1 MKEKLKHFLYIAIA
15 LVIIE
20 VAFNWHGLNA
30 LLRGYS
36 LHLLAAVLA
45 VTFSALIFL
54 ASLRTEVFIL
64 SHQQERTPDK
74 LRRPLGL
81 FMRYRLEE
89 LDKIRTAL
97 YSPEG
102 LFLTDQE
109 LGQLVPA
116 CFDANSGKQYVG
128 TDSSVPSEFY
138 IRYPTYLDQHIEKK
152 GKWRRIGFHQVAHD
166 FRVLLVTEQDLRNDF
181 ANEEKLFREFVK
193 GHEDH
198 GIRLYQID
206 PLLAQKL
213 ANAHQLPAT
222 DFGLFGGRFVV
233 YFIPPTDEQLLVGD
247 KSSDGHDP
255 SLDYRK
261 TLQFRIFME
270 SLNARNRFNLRRYL
284 GMLNSDAKEIKIE
297 NTRVVCKE
305 RSDEEKREDLKQIH
319 WITKSF
325 KERMNTLEQ
334 NERS

>member
-1 MKEKLKHFLYIAIA
+1 MKEKLKHFLLIAVA

-20 VAFNWHGLNA
+20 LVFGWHGLNA

-36 LHLLAAVLA
+36 QHLLAALLA

-81 FMRYRLEE
+81 FMRYRLEQ

-102 LFLTDQE
+102 LVLTDQE
-109 LGQLVPA
+109 LRQLVPA
-116 CFDANSGKQYVG
+116 CFDANNGKQYVG

-138 IRYPTYLDQHIEKK
+138 IRYPTYLDQHIAKK
-152 GKWRRIGFHQVAHD
+152 GKWRRIGFQLIAPD
-166 FRVLLVTEQDLRNDF
+166 FRLLLATEEDLRNDF
-181 ANEEKLFREFVK
+181 ANQEKLFREFVK

-206 PLLAQKL
+206 PQLAQKL
-213 ANAHQLPAT
+213 ANTHQLPAT

-233 YFIPPTDEQLLVGD
+233 YFIPPSDEELVVSENLSEGFN
-247 KSSDGHDP
+247 P
-255 SLDYRK
+255 PLDYRK
-261 TLQFRIFME
+261 TLQFRIFMD
-270 SLNARNRFNLRRYL
+270 SLNANNRFNLRRYL
-284 GMLNSDAKEIKIE
+284 GMLNADAREIKIE
-297 NTRVVCKE
+297 NTRVVCKV

-325 KERMNTLEQ
+325 KERMNTLE
-334 NERS
+334 ESE